1 MPDLII
7 KPEATSGNKL
17 ILKDQAGGAVLTPA
31 DSGAEINNATNIT
44 ASGNVTVAGD
54 LVPATPLSNRN
65 VIINGGFD
73 VWQRGTT
80 FTSPASTDFT
90 ADRWAYLENGTMTH
104 TITRSTDVPTQAQSG
119 YKSNYSMKID
129 CTTADS
135 SIASDVYNFVV
146 QKIEGYNI
154 QPLQG
159 NTVTLSFWIKSTK
172 TGTQTICW
180 RNSSL
185 DMNMVKEY
193 TINTTNTWEKKE
205 ITWTFDNSGGT
216 WNYTN
221 GIGGWLCWNLAHGTN
236 FHTTKDAWQSTSGV
250 MSTSSAVNN
259 TDSTSNDIYLAQVQ
273 LELGSSATPFEHR
286 SYADELL
293 RCQRYYT
300 EHDAGSYVLAYLNPI
315 KGSTGASDEYRRYM
329 FYYPIRM
336 RANPSVTATG
346 DPGSISINN
355 PANKEYAH
363 CAGDQGGDE
372 GTVVNLRTVKAD
384 AEL

>member
-1 MPDLII
+1 MTKARTLANLGAVTSS
-7 KPEATSGNKL
+7 ATELNYVDNVTSAVQTQLDAKL
-17 ILKDQAGGAVLTPA
+17 PLAGGTM
-31 DSGAEINNATNIT
+31 T
-44 ASGNVTVAGD
+44 GD

-80 FTSPASTDFT
+80 FTSPASTSFT

-286 SYADELL
+286 SYGEELA
-293 RCQRYYT
+293 RCERYYQIIACVNSSWT
-300 EHDAGSYVLAYLNPI
+300 PVSNDGTTSRFHTRLGTVMRASPAITTTSPAGTWNSYANTYNYEAYNTTHNITGPTAYLT
-315 KGSTGASDEYRRYM
+315 S
-329 FYYPIRM
+329 
-336 RANPSVTATG
+336 
-346 DPGSISINN
+346 
-355 PANKEYAH
+355 
-363 CAGDQGGDE
+363 
-372 GTVVNLRTVKAD
+372 
-384 AEL
+384 EL